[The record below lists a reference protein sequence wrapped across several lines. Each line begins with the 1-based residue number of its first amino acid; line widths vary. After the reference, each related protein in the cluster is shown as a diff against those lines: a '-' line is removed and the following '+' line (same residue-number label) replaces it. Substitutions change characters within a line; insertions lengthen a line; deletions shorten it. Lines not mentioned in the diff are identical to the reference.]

1 MNLKLKTMT
10 ILYGVLV
17 NILWVI
23 SLIREV
29 KLFNQI
35 NDIQKENTQLKDKI
49 SNLEKNVRDEA
60 NKNIILESLLKQR
73 NNNQNEDRRIY

>member
-1 MNLKLKTMT
+1 MT

-29 KLFNQI
+29 KLVNQI
-35 NDIQKENTQLKDKI
+35 NNIQKENTQLKDKI

-73 NNNQNEDRRIY
+73 PNQNEDRRIY

>member
-1 MNLKLKTMT
+1 MA

-29 KLFNQI
+29 KLVNQI
-35 NDIQKENTQLKDKI
+35 NNIQKENTQLKDKI

-73 NNNQNEDRRIY
+73 PNQNEDRRIY

>member
-1 MNLKLKTMT
+1 MA

-29 KLFNQI
+29 KLVNQI

-73 NNNQNEDRRIY
+73 PNQNEDRRIY

>member
-29 KLFNQI
+29 KLVNQI

-49 SNLEKNVRDEA
+49 SNIEREVRDQA

-73 NNNQNEDRRIY
+73 PNQNEDRKLY

>member
-1 MNLKLKTMT
+1 MNLKLKTMA

-29 KLFNQI
+29 KLVNQI

-73 NNNQNEDRRIY
+73 PNQNEDRRIY

>member
-73 NNNQNEDRRIY
+73 PNQNEDRRIY

>member
-1 MNLKLKTMT
+1 MT

>member
-1 MNLKLKTMT
+1 MT

-29 KLFNQI
+29 KLVNQI

-49 SNLEKNVRDEA
+49 SNIEREVRDQA

-73 NNNQNEDRRIY
+73 PNQNEDRKLY

>member
-29 KLFNQI
+29 KLVNQI

-49 SNLEKNVRDEA
+49 SNIEREVRDQA

-73 NNNQNEDRRIY
+73 PNQNEDRKLH

>member
-29 KLFNQI
+29 KLVNQI
-35 NDIQKENTQLKDKI
+35 NNIQKENTQLKDKI

-73 NNNQNEDRRIY
+73 PNQNEDRRIY